1 MVIPYRVDVPFNHR
15 PVMNWLLV
23 TSVIFV
29 FFVQL
34 SAIADPVASK
44 KIYSFVLEGWG
55 IRGLFGHMWLHAG
68 LLHLIGNLIFLW
80 IFGNAV
86 CSKLGNVLY
95 LPVYVGLGLIAAMSH
110 QILVGGSAIGAS
122 GAINGIV
129 GMYLVFFPENTI
141 SCFFLFFF
149 RPIFFSLSGYWLI
162 LLWFAFDLFGV
173 VSGSEGVAYVAH
185 IGGFLGGLGLAVL
198 MLKMKWI
205 GMERDERSIFD
216 MLSPKKSNVPDVS
229 REELEYWR
237 RELKKKEKRKVK
249 NITPIERP
257 RTTESKFIHFSC
269 SCGQRIQVGREYA
282 GKIGRCPKCSKRIK
296 IPER

>member
-44 KIYSFVLEGWG
+44 KIYSFVLDGWG

-162 LLWFAFDLFGV
+162 LLWFAFDLFGA

-185 IGGFLGGLGLAVL
+185 IGGFLGGFGLAIL

-216 MLSPKKSNVPDVS
+216 ILLPKKSNVPDVS
-229 REELEYWR
+229 REELEFWR
-237 RELKKKEKRKVK
+237 RELKKKENLGAKSS
-249 NITPIERP
+249 T
-257 RTTESKFIHFSC
+257 
-269 SCGQRIQVGREYA
+269 
-282 GKIGRCPKCSKRIK
+282 
-296 IPER
+296 